1 MQMMVFTQTQGYL
14 DFYMLIN
21 RNTYI
26 PRYYRDRVGQEKGQ
40 QEKGRKSK
48 KSISCYL
55 LTSIVVL
62 YRNLKVLVQRKEK
75 NQQLQQTLIVD
86 LRQILPGIVRYHITF
101 VTFVVNYF
109 HISRFIHTS
118 KKVEETKTRPDSAMS
133 FSSSATTSHSYSL
146 SEAGMIFFHPLII

>member
-1 MQMMVFTQTQGYL
+1 M
-14 DFYMLIN
+14 
-21 RNTYI
+21 
-26 PRYYRDRVGQEKGQ
+26 
-40 QEKGRKSK
+40 
-48 KSISCYL
+48 L
-55 LTSIVVL
+55 LTVLLPLLFL

-101 VTFVVNYF
+101 VTFLVNYF

-146 SEAGMIFFHPLII
+146 SEAGMIFFTRL